1 MVKNPLAN
9 AGDMGIF
16 RDLGRSHM
24 PWSNEAHVPQLR
36 SLRATTI
43 EATATRSPHTATEG
57 RSTPHGKETKAQV
70 SVKTQHSQKINK
82 YLYKKGALEI
92 TLVSTYM
99 LNTAKSISAS
109 PPHDRSYPLKITSL
123 W

>member
-16 RDLGRSHM
+16 PDLGRSHM
-24 PWSNEAHVPQLR
+24 PWSNEAHVPQLQ

-57 RSTPHGKETKAQV
+57 RSPPHSKETKAQAA
-70 SVKTQHSQKINK
+70 VKTH
-82 YLYKKGALEI
+82 
-92 TLVSTYM
+92 
-99 LNTAKSISAS
+99 TAKKSINIYIKKELRKL
-109 PPHDRSYPLKITSL
+109 P
-123 W
+123 